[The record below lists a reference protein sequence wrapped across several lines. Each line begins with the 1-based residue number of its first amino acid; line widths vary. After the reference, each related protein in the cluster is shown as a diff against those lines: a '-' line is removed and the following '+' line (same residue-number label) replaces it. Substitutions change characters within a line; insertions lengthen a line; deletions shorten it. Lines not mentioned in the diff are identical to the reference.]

1 MEFQTATK
9 QRPIQNDAN
18 FFDDENDVN
27 QRLEQL
33 LQINAETERKKSM
46 FRNNLE
52 EVEAQL
58 IKKPITTQKAFQLF
72 GALLGTFPPMTL
84 FGMFLANLANETRPH
99 PMDNWIIP
107 LLLLVNCVCALTGY
121 FSGKLIGKMVAET
134 EKWNW
139 IYMLL
144 VLPFIGIFW
153 GIMTGGA
160 GGVFI
165 FVIGAFFGAII
176 ASAVGSVGVTTF
188 TLLHRWLKKGDV
200 IESNKFIPIAVGI
213 TATICALFL
222 GLNSN

>member
-33 LQINAETERKKSM
+33 LKINAETERKKSL
-46 FRNNLE
+46 FRNDLE
-52 EVEAQL
+52 EFEAEL

-84 FGMFLANLANETRPH
+84 FGMFLAKSNVNYST
-99 PMDNWIIP
+99 DFWIIP

-139 IYMLL
+139 GYMLL

-222 GLNSN
+222 GLNIK